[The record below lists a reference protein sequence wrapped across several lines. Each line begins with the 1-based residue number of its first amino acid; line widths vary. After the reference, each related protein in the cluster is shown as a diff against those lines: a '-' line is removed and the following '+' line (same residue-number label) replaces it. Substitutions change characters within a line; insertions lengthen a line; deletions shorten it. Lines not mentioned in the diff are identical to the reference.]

1 MRSMVRMSFWFLW
14 IGTTLGF
21 SQNTTPIVK
30 ELTVYFESAS
40 SVISKAETQ
49 KIEEAVLSLT
59 DAHQYSIELSAHT
72 DSDGNDNYNDNLSAQ
87 RALAVADLLVHKGFF
102 NRKISFVAKGES
114 QPIAANESDSG
125 KAQNRRVTVKIQKK
139 LDDTLSV
146 GGFAIAEKVV
156 TFSASEPQKVDY
168 PSGTIIDIP
177 ENAFVDKD
185 GNRVVGE
192 VKLSYIEYRDP
203 VDFILGNIP
212 MDHQQDGE
220 NFVFNSGGMFKIRAT
235 HQGEEVFLD
244 KDKNINL
251 DFPLT
256 EDLPD
261 LNFYVFDET
270 TNKWVEKERNIT
282 AKVEQKGV
290 VDIVQF
296 IQIQPA
302 GIDSVVNDNRLTALQ
317 NSCYQI
323 SQHLKMGK
331 LFASSTDSLYQKI
344 NFTERELEPYN
355 LKKKKTVQYQISEA
369 KRMKRTH
376 LNHQKSY
383 EVKCKLSTNDDHSIQ
398 FVSKTNSY
406 LGKLNGIRWIP
417 KQATEKYNSKS
428 VALIGIKKLNE
439 NLYTI
444 SITDS
449 LGEKQLD
456 SVQVADFDEQKRLIV
471 TNLSNQINN
480 RQIQFKKR
488 ENFAKKQDFVIVKK
502 SKELSRIKNIRY
514 TTKDSIRRI
523 NQLVYSFWEFNKEFM
538 TGDEKKLSRDEW
550 VDYFDENKEVM
561 LSRYNQIEDKKVK
574 DCLDRIKV
582 LERAQKNIG
591 MINNSVN
598 AVRQQL
604 SISSLG
610 IFNCDQIRRLVEPLI
625 VHAEYS
631 DENQNKITPIF
642 IYIIDDTINGIL
654 RYDGYNGYSPS
665 RFAYSPSSGTTLV
678 AFDAEGDAYIYSR
691 GKMEVLDTSKSNHHF
706 VLQKINSV
714 SNKEELTALL
724 N

>member
-1 MRSMVRMSFWFLW
+1 MSFWFLC

-21 SQNTTPIVK
+21 SQNSVPIVK

-40 SVISKAETQ
+40 SVISKAEMQ
-49 KIEEAVLSLT
+49 KIEESVLSLT
-59 DAHQYSIELSAHT
+59 DVHQYSIELSAHT
-72 DSDGNDNYNDNLSAQ
+72 DSDGNDNYNTNLSAQ
-87 RALAVADLLVHKGFF
+87 RALAVADFLVNKGFF
-102 NRKISFVAKGES
+102 NRKISYVAKGES
-114 QPIAANESDSG
+114 QPIAANESDFG
-125 KAQNRRVTVKIQKK
+125 KAQNRRVTVKIQKQF
-139 LDDTLSV
+139 DDKLSV
-146 GGFAIAEKVV
+146 GGFSIQEKEFI
-156 TFSASEPQKVDY
+156 FSNEAPQKLDY
-168 PSGTIIDIP
+168 PSGTVIEIP
-177 ENAFVDKD
+177 ENAFVDAN

-192 VKLSYIEYRDP
+192 VQLTYIEYRDP

-244 KDKNINL
+244 KDKKINL

-256 EDLPD
+256 EDVPD
-261 LNFYVFDET
+261 LNFYVFDEKS
-270 TNKWVEKERNIT
+270 NKWIEKEKNIT
-282 AKVEQKGV
+282 AKVEQNTV

-296 IQIQPA
+296 IQVQPA

-317 NSCYQI
+317 NSCYRI

-344 NFTERELEPYN
+344 NFTEREMEPFN
-355 LKKKKTVQYQISEA
+355 LKKKKSVQYQISEA
-369 KRMKRTH
+369 KRIKRTH

-383 EVKCKLSTNDDHSIQ
+383 EVKCKLSTTDDNSIQ
-398 FVSKTNSY
+398 FASKTNSY

-417 KQATEKYNSKS
+417 KRATEKYNSKS
-428 VALIGIKKLNE
+428 VSLTGIKKLND
-439 NLYTI
+439 NLFSI
-444 SITDS
+444 SIKDS
-449 LGEKQLD
+449 VGEKQLD
-456 SVQVADFDEQKRLIV
+456 SLQVADFDDQKKLVV
-471 TNLSNQINN
+471 TNISNQINN

-502 SKELSRIKNIRY
+502 NKELSRIKNIRY

-523 NQLVYSFWEFNKEFM
+523 DQLVYSFWEFNKEFM
-538 TGDEKKLSRDEW
+538 TPEEKKLSRDEW
-550 VDYFDENKEVM
+550 VDFFDENKKVM
-561 LSRYNQIEDKKVK
+561 LSRYNQIEDKEVK
-574 DCLDRIKV
+574 DCLERIKV

-654 RYDGYNGYSPS
+654 KYDGYNGYSPS

-678 AFDAEGDAYIYSR
+678 AFDAEGQAYIYSKE
-691 GKMEVLDTSKSNHHF
+691 KMKSLKTSTSNQHF
-706 VLQKINSV
+706 VLQKINSI

>member
-1 MRSMVRMSFWFLW
+1 MVRMSFWFLW

-21 SQNTTPIVK
+21 SQNTAPVVQEFI
-30 ELTVYFESAS
+30 VYFESAS
-40 SVISKAETQ
+40 SVISKVEAQ
-49 KIEEAVLSLT
+49 KIEESVLSLT
-59 DAHQYSIELSAHT
+59 DAHRYSIELSAHT

-87 RALAVADLLVHKGFF
+87 RALAVADFLVHKGFF

-139 LDDTLSV
+139 LDDTISV
-146 GGFAIAEKVV
+146 GGFTIAEKVV
-156 TFSASEPQKVDY
+156 TFSASEPQKLDY
-168 PSGTIIDIP
+168 PSGTIIEVP
-177 ENAFVDKD
+177 ENAFVDKN
-185 GNRVVGE
+185 GNRVVGD
-192 VKLSYIEYRDP
+192 VQLSYIEYRDP

-220 NFVFNSGGMFKIRAT
+220 DFVFNSGGMFKIRAT

-270 TNKWVEKERNIT
+270 TNKWVEKEKNIT

-296 IQIQPA
+296 IQVQPA

-344 NFTERELEPYN
+344 NFTEREMEPFN
-355 LKKKKTVQYQISEA
+355 LKKKKSVQYQISEA

-383 EVKCKLSTNDDHSIQ
+383 EVKCKLSSADDHSIQ

-417 KQATEKYNSKS
+417 KRATEKYNSKS
-428 VALIGIKKLNE
+428 VSLIGIKKLNE
-439 NLYTI
+439 NLYM
-444 SITDS
+444 ITLNDS

-456 SVQVADFDEQKRLIV
+456 SLQVADFDEQKRLIV

-523 NQLVYSFWEFNKEFM
+523 DNLVYSFWEFNKEFM
-538 TGDEKKLSRDEW
+538 TGDEKKLNRDEW

-582 LERAQKNIG
+582 LERAQKNRVV
-591 MINNSVN
+591 INNSVN

-610 IFNCDQIRRLVEPLI
+610 IFNCDQIRRLFEPLI

-631 DENQNKITPIF
+631 DEKQNKITPIF

-654 RYDGYNGYSPS
+654 KYDGYNGYSPS

-678 AFDAEGDAYIYSR
+678 AFDAEGNAYMYSKE
-691 GKMEVLDTSKSNHHF
+691 KMKSLDSSKSNQHF